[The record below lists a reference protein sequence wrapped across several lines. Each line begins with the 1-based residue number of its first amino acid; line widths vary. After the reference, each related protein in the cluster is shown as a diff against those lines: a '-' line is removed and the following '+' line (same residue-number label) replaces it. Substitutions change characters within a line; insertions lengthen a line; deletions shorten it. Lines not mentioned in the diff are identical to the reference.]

1 MQSIFSS
8 LHFPAISELDLNSP
22 LNYGTPSSM
31 SSLRTPRSG
40 ARGTPMHQRPDVRSD
55 RKVRQVNLGANE
67 VLIFEYGVIICMC

>member
-1 MQSIFSS
+1 
-8 LHFPAISELDLNSP
+8 
-22 LNYGTPSSM
+22 M

-67 VLIFEYGVIICMC
+67 VLIFEYAVIICMC

>member
-1 MQSIFSS
+1 MY
-8 LHFPAISELDLNSP
+8 LVAISELDLNSP
-22 LNYGTPSSM
+22 LNYGTPSSI

-67 VLIFEYGVIICMC
+67 VILFDQFYHSFVLI